1 MNNNYLERLFIEEL
15 NSEGEEIVIRGSVFL
30 RDQILSKLEPETYEL
45 AFQDWKNQR
54 KQQAIDTA
62 NQILEI
68 ADNKQ
73 RFHKL
78 KEIFR
83 RNKLTPFIGAGLSMP
98 SGFPSWKGFLYEVQ
112 KESGADFSIFE
123 EHIHKGEYE
132 EAAQLLFDVDEGH
145 LQEHLENQFG
155 KSPNLGELQGIIC
168 RLPEFFKETII
179 TTNYDDLIKK
189 IYANQDIHFD
199 QEVFGIDAEE
209 FKKLFGEGYRILLK
223 LHGTFI
229 SKNKRVLTQDD
240 YQRHYSEHNILKTC
254 VMESLFPQSLLFL
267 GCSLDKDRTLQCMAE
282 IVEERG
288 KDNLPKHYAFLSCEN
303 LSDKERTTRRKVLQK
318 SNIFPIWYDGD
329 HDESIEALLEL
340 LNDGES

>member
-45 AFQDWKNQR
+45 AFKDWKNQR

-73 RFHKL
+73 RFNKL

-179 TTNYDDLIKK
+179 TTNYDDLLKKYMQIKIFILIK
-189 IYANQDIHFD
+189 NYVVLMLKSLKNYLEKA
-199 QEVFGIDAEE
+199 VE
-209 FKKLFGEGYRILLK
+209 FF
-223 LHGTFI
+223 
-229 SKNKRVLTQDD
+229 
-240 YQRHYSEHNILKTC
+240 
-254 VMESLFPQSLLFL
+254 
-267 GCSLDKDRTLQCMAE
+267 
-282 IVEERG
+282 
-288 KDNLPKHYAFLSCEN
+288 
-303 LSDKERTTRRKVLQK
+303 
-318 SNIFPIWYDGD
+318 
-329 HDESIEALLEL
+329 
-340 LNDGES
+340 